1 MANDKSTEGKFTVI
15 NDEGKEVECEV
26 LFTFESEE
34 TNKKYIVYTDNTL
47 DEEGNT
53 KVFASTYL
61 SDADMTKLQ
70 PIETEK
76 EWKIIEIILEQ
87 LQKQVADMDTE
98 DKNDANA
105 EKKIEALDEKQDS
118 FADDRED
125 VNEWISHVSEKIE
138 SVDEEN
144 YPSLFSYAEEIKR
157 KIFSGTYIDKTDKLY
172 ELLKQIDS
180 KLPFGS
186 VIGSLGMEAYSK
198 KNFEIAEK
206 AFKDSD
212 NKNNLA
218 YIIRRGEVKDSAKY
232 STKYVA
238 ELLKDGV
245 HEKEPFSMINM
256 ALLWALNVKGEDSW
270 KLADNIMSMMPR
282 DNVSSALDW
291 WLDVARNGDVEG
303 YLVHY
308 WMLKHR
314 KIDKT
319 PLGSK
324 AELLDR
330 IVSEIR
336 DMPDFMK

>member
-1 MANDKSTEGKFTVI
+1 MDKIQSEIKDKEIEKILKGMRESAFEQNKTKEVTDNMDIDVWISLMNANIDKVQEEDVHLLVNLAEVI
-15 NDEGKEVECEV
+15 N
-26 LFTFESEE
+26 
-34 TNKKYIVYTDNTL
+34 KKIFDT
-47 DEEGNT
+47 GNID
-53 KVFASTYL
+53 KF
-61 SDADMTKLQ
+61 
-70 PIETEK
+70 
-76 EWKIIEIILEQ
+76 EQ
-87 LQKQVADMDTE
+87 LYG
-98 DKNDANA
+98 
-105 EKKIEALDEKQDS
+105 L
-118 FADDRED
+118 
-125 VNEWISHVSEKIE
+125 
-138 SVDEEN
+138 
-144 YPSLFSYAEEIKR
+144 LR
-157 KIFSGTYIDKTDKLY
+157 K
-172 ELLKQIDS
+172 IDS

-245 HEKEPFSMINM
+245 HVKEPFSMINM

-270 KLADNIMSMMPR
+270 KLADNIMSMIPR

-308 WMLKHR
+308 WMLKHG

-330 IVSEIR
+330 IASEIK
-336 DMPDFMK
+336 DMPEFMK